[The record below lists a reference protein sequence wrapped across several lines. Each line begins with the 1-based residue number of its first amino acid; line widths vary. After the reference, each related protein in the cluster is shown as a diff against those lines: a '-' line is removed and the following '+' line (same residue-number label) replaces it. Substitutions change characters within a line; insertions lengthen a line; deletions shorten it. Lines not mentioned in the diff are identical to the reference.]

1 MEKPPGNRVLLLKGE
16 RGEGGGGG
24 GGSDAYRDLLE
35 SEGFQVNLVPVL
47 QFSHVNASLIAPM
60 LNSPKTFSI
69 VLTSPRAVTA
79 LSQALEKTSST
90 NLNWKANK
98 VFCVGPGTAK
108 ATQVLNSAN
117 SRSLFH

>member
-1 MEKPPGNRVLLLKGE
+1 MEEPSGNRVLLLKGE
-16 RGEGGGGG
+16 RGEGGG

-47 QFSHVNASLIAPM
+47 QFSHVNASLVVPM
-60 LNSPKTFSI
+60 LNSLKTFSI

-79 LSQALEKTSST
+79 LSQALENTPAT

-98 VFCVGPGTAK
+98 VFCVGPGTAR
-108 ATQVLNSAN
+108 ATQVLKSAN
-117 SRSLFH
+117 SRMSLFN

>member
-16 RGEGGGGG
+16 RSE
-24 GGSDAYRDLLE
+24 GGSDAYGYLLE

-47 QFSHVNASLIAPM
+47 QFSHVNASLVVPM
-60 LNSPKTFSI
+60 LNSPETFSI

-79 LSQALEKTSST
+79 LSQALEKTPAS
-90 NLNWKANK
+90 NMNWKANK

-108 ATQVLNSAN
+108 ATQVLKSAN
-117 SRSLFH
+117 SRRLFH

>member
-16 RGEGGGGG
+16 RSEGGG

-35 SEGFQVNLVPVL
+35 ISGFQVQPATAL
-47 QFSHVNASLIAPM
+47 QFSHVKSSLVVPM
-60 LNSPKTFSI
+60 LNSRKTFSI

-79 LSQALEKTSST
+79 LSQALEKTPAT
-90 NLNWKANK
+90 NLNWKTNK

-108 ATQVLNSAN
+108 GTQVLKSAN
-117 SRSLFH
+117 SRSLFN

>member
-24 GGSDAYRDLLE
+24 GSDAYRDLLE
-35 SEGFQVNLVPVL
+35 SEGFQVNLLPVL
-47 QFSHVNASLIAPM
+47 QFSHVNTSLVAPM
-60 LNSPKTFSI
+60 LNSQNTFSI

-79 LSQALEKTSST
+79 LSQALENTPAT

-98 VFCVGPGTAK
+98 VFCVGPGTAR
-108 ATQVLNSAN
+108 ATQVLKSAN
-117 SRSLFH
+117 SRMSLFN